1 MGHGGRRDH
10 RVPRR
15 GERRIALDDPDPP
28 SGKVTTEDSIQPTV
42 RARRHGLD
50 PTRMAPAWVTSR
62 PFTTSSIIGATTLVQ
77 LEQDL
82 ARLDLALPETVLAE
96 IEAIHRRQPSLAH

>member
-1 MGHGGRRDH
+1 
-10 RVPRR
+10 
-15 GERRIALDDPDPP
+15 
-28 SGKVTTEDSIQPTV
+28 
-42 RARRHGLD
+42 
-50 PTRMAPAWVTSR
+50 MAPAWVTSR